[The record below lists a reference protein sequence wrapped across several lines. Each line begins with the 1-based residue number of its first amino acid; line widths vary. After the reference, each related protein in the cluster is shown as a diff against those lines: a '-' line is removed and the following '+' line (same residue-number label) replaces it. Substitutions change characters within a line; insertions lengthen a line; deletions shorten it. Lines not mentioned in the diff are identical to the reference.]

1 MILGGEKS
9 ERTRIA
15 CGYAC
20 DSSQA
25 AASRW
30 RGISFRDRR
39 NGVETQSFA
48 TTTCRDGP
56 CTHSLTAQKVTIRD
70 LQIER
75 TGLGTVMPLNTVD
88 VKARVDGYLQ
98 RIAFTD
104 GQEVKAGDVLA
115 EIDPR
120 PYQAQLAQAEAL
132 FQRDNVQLSSA
143 QREEA
148 RTGRLAATGAGAVQ
162 AADLAK
168 VATAA
173 TQASLAAD
181 QAAVDTAK
189 LNVAFTTIGAPF
201 NGRAGLRQVSQGA
214 LVHANDTVGIITVT
228 QVRPI
233 AVQFSLSQDDLPDL
247 TRGQANGDLSVTVE
261 TRDGASV
268 LATGKHGAIDTQSD
282 PTTGMIKLKA
292 VFDNADESLW
302 PGELVT
308 ARVIVGTDRNAS
320 VVPSAAVQN
329 SQKGSYL
336 FVLKPDST
344 VSTVFVKV
352 GPTVGDVTAILSGVT
367 PGDDVVVSGQSRL
380 AEGTKVNAKQAA
392 AFSLASAAVPQ

>member
-1 MILGGEKS
+1 MSAQGSPAVTRVTARKLLLLAAGG
-9 ERTRIA
+9 A
-15 CGYAC
+15 
-20 DSSQA
+20 
-25 AASRW
+25 
-30 RGISFRDRR
+30 FL
-39 NGVETQSFA
+39 FA
-48 TTTCRDGP
+48 TVGMVLKPKASPRQPVATAP
-56 CTHSLTAQKVTIRD
+56 APIPVTAQKVTTRD

-132 FQRDNVQLSSA
+132 LQRDNVQLSSA

-189 LNVAFTTIGAPF
+189 LNVAFTTIVAGSAPCGMRASRNAPPAAGLNGIDVSPMTIWLANPF
-201 NGRAGLRQVSQGA
+201 GMNGREYS
-214 LVHANDTVGIITVT
+214 
-228 QVRPI
+228 
-233 AVQFSLSQDDLPDL
+233 S
-247 TRGQANGDLSVTVE
+247 
-261 TRDGASV
+261 
-268 LATGKHGAIDTQSD
+268 
-282 PTTGMIKLKA
+282 
-292 VFDNADESLW
+292 
-302 PGELVT
+302 
-308 ARVIVGTDRNAS
+308 
-320 VVPSAAVQN
+320 
-329 SQKGSYL
+329 
-336 FVLKPDST
+336 
-344 VSTVFVKV
+344 
-352 GPTVGDVTAILSGVT
+352 
-367 PGDDVVVSGQSRL
+367 
-380 AEGTKVNAKQAA
+380 
-392 AFSLASAAVPQ
+392 

>member
-1 MILGGEKS
+1 
-9 ERTRIA
+9 
-15 CGYAC
+15 
-20 DSSQA
+20 
-25 AASRW
+25 
-30 RGISFRDRR
+30 
-39 NGVETQSFA
+39 
-48 TTTCRDGP
+48 
-56 CTHSLTAQKVTIRD
+56 
-70 LQIER
+70 
-75 TGLGTVMPLNTVD
+75 
-88 VKARVDGYLQ
+88 
-98 RIAFTD
+98 
-104 GQEVKAGDVLA
+104 
-115 EIDPR
+115 
-120 PYQAQLAQAEAL
+120 
-132 FQRDNVQLSSA
+132 
-143 QREEA
+143 
-148 RTGRLAATGAGAVQ
+148 
-162 AADLAK
+162 LAK

-189 LNVAFTTIGAPF
+189 LNVAFTTIVAPF
-201 NGRAGLRQVSQGA
+201 DGRVGLRQVSQGA

-233 AVQFSLSQDDLPDL
+233 AVQFSVSQDDLPDL

-268 LATGKHGAIDTQSD
+268 LATGKLAAIDNQID

-292 VFDNADESLW
+292 VFDNADKSLW

-308 ARVIVGTDRNAS
+308 ARVMVGTDRNAS

-329 SQKGSYL
+329 GQKGSYL
-336 FVLKPDST
+336 FTLKPDST

-380 AEGTKVNAKQAA
+380 AEGTKVNAKQTA

>member
-1 MILGGEKS
+1 MSAQGSPAVTRVTARKLLLLAAGGAFLFASVGMVLKPK
-9 ERTRIA
+9 
-15 CGYAC
+15 
-20 DSSQA
+20 DSPRQP
-25 AASRW
+25 
-30 RGISFRDRR
+30 
-39 NGVETQSFA
+39 VA
-48 TTTCRDGP
+48 TTP
-56 CTHSLTAQKVTIRD
+56 APIPVTAQKVTTRD

-98 RIAFTD
+98 RIAFSD

-132 FQRDNVQLSSA
+132 LQRDNVQLSSA

-173 TQASLAAD
+173 TQASLAGD

-189 LNVAFTTIGAPF
+189 LNVAFTAIVAPF
-201 NGRAGLRQVSQGA
+201 DGRVGLRQVSQGA

-233 AVQFSLSQDDLPDL
+233 AVQFSVSQDDLPDL

-268 LATGKHGAIDTQSD
+268 LATGKLAAIDNQID

-292 VFDNADESLW
+292 VFDNADKSLW
-302 PGELVT
+302 PGELVI
-308 ARVIVGTDRNAS
+308 ARVMVGTDRNAS

-329 SQKGSYL
+329 GQKGSYL
-336 FVLKPDST
+336 FTLKPDST